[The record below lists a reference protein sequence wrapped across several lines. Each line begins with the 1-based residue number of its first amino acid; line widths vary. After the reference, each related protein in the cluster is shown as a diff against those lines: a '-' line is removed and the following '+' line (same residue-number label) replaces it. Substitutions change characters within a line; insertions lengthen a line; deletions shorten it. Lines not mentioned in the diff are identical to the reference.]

1 MINNVN
7 AYVIIQAGIDII
19 LKHLAYVPFFLALS
33 YSLLSS
39 NFLDYEINEHIW
51 VHVSINTLNINMY
64 MYIIHVY
71 IYMYRWCI
79 TNGRWL
85 N

>member
-7 AYVIIQAGIDII
+7 AYVIIHAGIDII

-39 NFLDYEINEHIW
+39 NFLDYEINEHKMSTCFNKYIEYKH
-51 VHVSINTLNINMY
+51 VHVHYTCIY
-64 MYIIHVY
+64 IHV
-71 IYMYRWCI
+71 
-79 TNGRWL
+79 
-85 N
+85 

>member
-7 AYVIIQAGIDII
+7 AYVIIHAGIDII

-39 NFLDYEINEHIW
+39 NILDYEINEHNMSRCFNKYIEYKH
-51 VHVSINTLNINMY
+51 VHIYTCI
-64 MYIIHVY
+64 Y
-71 IYMYRWCI
+71 IYMYR
-79 TNGRWL
+79 
-85 N
+85 